1 MAGGPGNWGPPRLL
15 GCARG
20 RKRQVNKTYRTLLL
34 CCLAVSVLAVGRAGA
49 ASLEDY
55 AQDLATPAQQR
66 ATLEQ
71 LVTLADPAAQGLLQA
86 LKEGALYRWQE
97 KLLIFTDAGTFVGLD
112 GQPLLDSAGKPLIPE
127 TDLEQI
133 PLAEAN
139 IPLVQRALD
148 VIQLFA
154 ADPATRKSTALRL
167 GNLREVSL
175 TPLLA
180 KALEQE
186 ANAEVRTVIAEAVNK
201 LRLFD
206 AHPDVRRQ
214 AVADFGAARAE
225 AALSLLYTLRT
236 KESEPQVQQAITEAV
251 QRIEGFLRTRNLI
264 GYVFNGLSLAS
275 VLLVMSL
282 GLAITFGLMGIINM
296 AHGEMLMLGS
306 YTAYVLQEF
315 FASTFPGH
323 LDYFFLLAL
332 PLSVLVVGGVGLLME
347 RGLLRF
353 LYGRPLESLL
363 ITWGIG
369 MILQQGARLYFGDQ
383 TSVSPP
389 TWFRG
394 GWEILPGL
402 IFPYSRIFIITLSI
416 LCLVAVYVLVYRS
429 DVGLKIRSVMQNRD
443 MAACMGISTR
453 TVDALTFA
461 LGTALAGLA
470 GCALSLIG
478 TVDPEVGKT
487 YIVDSFLVVV
497 LGGVGKLFGTVLA
510 SLVIGMS
517 NKLLEPALGGTA
529 AAIYAKVGILVLV
542 IFFLQLKPTGLFP
555 AKERTAAGVVR

>member
-1 MAGGPGNWGPPRLL
+1 
-15 GCARG
+15 
-20 RKRQVNKTYRTLLL
+20 VHKTYRTLLL
-34 CCLAVSVLAVGRAGA
+34 CCLAMSMFAIGQARA

-55 AQDLATPAQQR
+55 AQDLATPVQQR
-66 ATLEQ
+66 AALEQ

-97 KLLIFTDAGTFVGLD
+97 KLLIFTDAGTFVDLA
-112 GQPLLDSAGKPLIPE
+112 GQPLLDSTGKPLIPN

-133 PLAEAN
+133 SLAEAN
-139 IPLVQRALD
+139 IPLVQRVLD

-154 ADPATRKSTALRL
+154 TNPATRKSTALRL

-175 TPLLA
+175 TPLLD
-180 KALEQE
+180 KALGQE
-186 ANAEVRTVIAEAVNK
+186 ANAEVRTVMAEAINK
-201 LRLFD
+201 LRLLD
-206 AHPDVRRQ
+206 PNPDVRQQ
-214 AVADFGAARAE
+214 AVAYFGAARAE
-225 AALSLLYTLRT
+225 AALSLLYNLRT
-236 KESEPQVQQAITEAV
+236 KESEPQVQQAIDEAV
-251 QRIEGFLRTRNLI
+251 QRIEGFLRTRNLV

-275 VLLVMSL
+275 ILLVMSL

-315 FASTFPGH
+315 FASAFPGY

-347 RGLLRF
+347 RGLLCF

-402 IFPYSRIFIITLSI
+402 IFPYSRIFIITLSM
-416 LCLVAVYVLVYRS
+416 LCLVAVYVLLYRS
-429 DVGLKIRSVMQNRD
+429 NVGLKIRSVMQNRD
-443 MAACMGISTR
+443 MAACMGISAR

-497 LGGVGKLFGTVLA
+497 LGGVGKLLGTVLA

-529 AAIYAKVGILVLV
+529 AAVYAKVGILVLV